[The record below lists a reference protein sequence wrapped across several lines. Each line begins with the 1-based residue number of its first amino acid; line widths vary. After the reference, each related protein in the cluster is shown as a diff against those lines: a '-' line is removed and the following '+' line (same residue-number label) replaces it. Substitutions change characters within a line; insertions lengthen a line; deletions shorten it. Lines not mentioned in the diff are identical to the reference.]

1 MLGAKVGTEGF
12 EPSASLVLSQSGLP
26 VAYVPKSATHTGFE
40 PVIST
45 VTGWRPL
52 QTGLMGRVVKVRVL
66 GFEPRLIGWKPI
78 VLGR

>member
-1 MLGAKVGTEGF
+1 MLGANVGTEGF

-52 QTGLMGRVVKVRVL
+52 QTGPMGRVVL
-66 GFEPRLIGWKPI
+66 L
-78 VLGR
+78 L